1 VDVISASVSLMG
13 LKPQQPNYEMVP
25 PEGAPFPGG
34 EIKGIEPSIEDYY
47 QKRMV
52 MERLGDSLAR
62 IVVAGLVFGYFSLRI
77 KKRESSEG

>member
-1 VDVISASVSLMG
+1 
-13 LKPQQPNYEMVP
+13 
-25 PEGAPFPGG
+25 
-34 EIKGIEPSIEDYY
+34 
-47 QKRMV
+47 MV